1 MRDLQSYI
9 DEEFRKFPEEAMRLY
24 GGKAME
30 EALQWPDGFLIF
42 DVPRRDEGQVER

>member
-9 DEEFRKFPEEAMRLY
+9 DEEFRKSSEEAMRLY
-24 GGKAME
+24 EGKALE
-30 EALQWPDGFLIF
+30 EALQWRDGFLIF